1 MATTDVGFAPKAEY
15 RTNGHPASIWVRE
28 DVLLNRLTSLVCGRV
43 FADTRRQVLEAYV
56 AAVNQTVNRALSA
69 ARAPVEPGI
78 ARLKSWRIFRKAWC
92 SPNCMS
98 SITTAILTLERHR

>member
-1 MATTDVGFAPKAEY
+1 VGVKYVPLATSSRTQILAGCPLVRYSAFAGA
-15 RTNGHPASIWVRE
+15 
-28 DVLLNRLTSLVCGRV
+28 
-43 FADTRRQVLEAYV
+43 RRQVLEAHV
-56 AAVNQTVNRALSA
+56 AAVNQTDNRALSA

-98 SITTAILTLERHR
+98 SITTTILTLERHR